1 MLGGVLRRGG
11 SELRAIQS
19 TPWGDWPGD
28 AGPTWS
34 GEKVTVDSA
43 LQLSTVY
50 GCVRLIADGISTL
63 PLDVFRRL
71 GDGSSEE
78 IAKPA
83 WVEYPT
89 VDLSMTE
96 WLGQVLVAVLTE
108 GNAPIVVTRSSS
120 GAIVELVPLEPSKVF
135 VKREGGRRLVYVEG
149 RLFGGELLMI
159 RGLMLPGS
167 EMGLSPVEYA
177 RQTIGLGQ
185 AATKYGSQFFAGDGN
200 MPGVIES
207 PGVMQPA
214 TKVEIAQ
221 QWKRKRQKGGRGLPG
236 VLDGGAT
243 WKPTGVTNEQAQFLA
258 TRQFTASQIAG
269 EIFLVDPSD
278 LGIPVQGTS
287 LTYAN
292 LEQRNARRLQ
302 VTFLPWIVRIEQAL
316 SSLLA
321 RPRYVKLNVAGLLRG
336 DLKTRYESYAIGI
349 GSGFLE
355 ANEARTWEEL
365 PPLDE
370 ETMDDDDDA
379 A

>member
-1 MLGGVLRRGG
+1 MLGGVLRR
-11 SELRAIQS
+11 SQETRAIQS

-28 AGPTWS
+28 STPTWS
-34 GEKVTVDSA
+34 GERVTVDSA

-71 GDGSSEE
+71 GDGSSQEVPT
-78 IAKPA
+78 PA
-83 WVEYPT
+83 WLEYPT
-89 VDLSMTE
+89 VDLTMTE
-96 WLGQVLVAVLTE
+96 WLGQILVAMLTE
-108 GNAPIVVTRSSS
+108 GNAPFVVTRSDS
-120 GAIVELVPLEPSKVF
+120 GAIVELVPLAPSRVF
-135 VKREGGRRLVYVEG
+135 VRRDNGRRVVFVDG
-149 RLFGGELLMI
+149 RPFTGELVII
-159 RGLMLPGS
+159 RGLMLPGA
-167 EMGLSPVEYA
+167 EMGLSPIEYA

-185 AATKYGSQFFAGDGN
+185 AGIRYGAQFFAGDGN

-207 PGVMQPA
+207 PGMLQGNQKTELA
-214 TKVEIAQ
+214 E
-221 QWKRKRQKGGRGLPG
+221 QWRRKRTKGGRGLPG
-236 VLDGGAT
+236 VLEGGMT

-258 TRQFTASQIAG
+258 TRQYTASQIAG

-302 VTFLPWIVRIEQAL
+302 VTFLPWIVRLEHAL
-316 SSLLA
+316 SALLA
-321 RPRYVKLNVAGLLRG
+321 RPRYVKLNVSGLLRG

-349 GSGFLE
+349 SNGFLE
-355 ANEARTWEEL
+355 ENEARRWEEL

-370 ETMDDDDDA
+370 ETMTDDDA
-379 A
+379 VA